1 MLPQFAY
8 LSEEESVDRRR
19 AARRTIN
26 LLAVPTAGPPVKR
39 LILLNLSKTGLRFHC
54 LTMMRLGETVVVTLP
69 QAGEVEAT
77 IRWKTE
83 HEYGAEFASPISAGA
98 VSATLL
104 AAPASLNPATSS
116 EKVSSVEVKPLPLR
130 YVTLGLLT
138 LLFAVVVLVGA
149 LGFLP
154 VSGL

>member
-19 AARRTIN
+19 SARRTIN
-26 LLAVPTAGPPVKR
+26 LLAVPAGGLPAKR
-39 LILLNLSKTGLRFHC
+39 LILLDLSKTGLRFHC

-77 IRWKTE
+77 IRWKSE

-98 VSATLL
+98 VSAILL
-104 AAPASLNPATSS
+104 AAPANLRSAPATR
-116 EKVSSVEVKPLPLR
+116 EVSPGEISPISLA
-130 YVTLGLLT
+130 YVNLAMLL
-138 LLFAVVVLVGA
+138 LLLAAVVLVGA
-149 LGFLP
+149 IGFLP
-154 VSGL
+154 ISGF